1 MKNKK
6 THVMKTLRTFG
17 LFLVMS
23 LFAITSCEG
32 PRGPQGPPGNAN
44 VQSATVET
52 IDSDWGW
59 DDNACNWYLDLEW
72 DAIDLDMVDYG
83 AVLVY
88 MENPGEFYGW
98 HQLPLTIY
106 PDDKYSASLETIYY
120 DYGVTIFWTNSD
132 LQKHQSPCDFYN
144 ANLTFK
150 VVIVDATLYAKYR
163 NEDLSDYET
172 VKKLFNITDDENVR

>member
-1 MKNKK
+1 
-6 THVMKTLRTFG
+6 MKTLKSFA
-17 LFLVMS
+17 LLLLMS

-32 PRGPQGPPGNAN
+32 PQGPPGHDGNAN

-52 IDSDWGW
+52 TPYDWFW
-59 DDNACNWYLDLEW
+59 DEGALNWYLDLEW

-106 PDDKYSASLETIYY
+106 PNDQYSTTLETIYY
-120 DYGVTIFWTNSD
+120 DYG
-132 LQKHQSPCDFYN
+132 
-144 ANLTFK
+144 
-150 VVIVDATLYAKYR
+150 
-163 NEDLSDYET
+163 LS
-172 VKKLFNITDDENVR
+172 VF